1 MRILSRHLVARF
13 LVLFSLILVLLL
25 LAVLVGDMLLDFS
38 SLLDQSDKLGVAGA
52 LLRYGLRTPAR
63 YLPILAP
70 VASFGAAFL
79 SVGLAARSL
88 EVIAMKAGG
97 ISPLRAVAPLLGC
110 AVCLA
115 AVTLV
120 LNETLV
126 VEAARVA
133 DRVERGSS
141 QEIALRRGSF
151 WYRSDHRIINID
163 ASDPATQ
170 TLRGVTIYE
179 RDDRGRLV
187 RSIRAAS
194 AVVEKGNGWVL
205 HDVIVRSFDL
215 ASPTAAPGFERLPE
229 LRIDVTA
236 RSTHAL
242 FDARASTLSLRDL
255 ASVRAGRSTDGQQVR
270 RFRAILHER
279 LSDPLLLV
287 VLAVFAIPLGL
298 KVEQTRTLAVPALQ
312 GALLLV
318 VVFTV
323 RSLGSTLAG
332 EGVAPPAA
340 TAWAIVAGF
349 LAIGVVSLRRVPR

>member
-1 MRILSRHLVARF
+1 MRILSRYLVARF
-13 LVLFSLILVLLL
+13 LALFFLILVLLL
-25 LAVLVGDMLLDFS
+25 VAVLLGDMLLDFGG
-38 SLLDQSDKLGVAGA
+38 LLDQSDKLGVAGA
-52 LLRYGLRTPAR
+52 LIRYGLRTPAR

-79 SVGLAARSL
+79 SVGLAARSS

-97 ISPLRAVAPLLGC
+97 ISPLRAVAPLLGG
-110 AVCLA
+110 AMCLA

-120 LNETLV
+120 LNETVV

-163 ASDPATQ
+163 ESEPATQ
-170 TLRGVTIYE
+170 TLRGVTVYE
-179 RDDRGRLV
+179 LDDRGRLV
-187 RSIRAAS
+187 RSIHADS
-194 AVVEKGNGWVL
+194 AIAERGAGWLL
-205 HDVIVRSFDL
+205 HDVVVRTFDL
-215 ASPTAAPGFERLPE
+215 ATPTSAPGFERLPE
-229 LRIDVTA
+229 LRIAAMT
-236 RSTHAL
+236 RSTRAL
-242 FDARASTLSLRDL
+242 FDWRASTLSLRDL
-255 ASVRAGRSTDGQQVR
+255 ASVREGRSRDSQQVR

-287 VLAVFAIPLGL
+287 ALALFAIPLGL
-298 KVEQTRTLAVPALQ
+298 KVEQTRTLAAPALQ

-318 VVFTV
+318 VVFTL
-323 RSLGSTLAG
+323 RSLGSTLAA
-332 EGVAPPAA
+332 EGVAPAAA

-349 LAIGVVSLRRVPR
+349 LAIGLVSLRRVPR